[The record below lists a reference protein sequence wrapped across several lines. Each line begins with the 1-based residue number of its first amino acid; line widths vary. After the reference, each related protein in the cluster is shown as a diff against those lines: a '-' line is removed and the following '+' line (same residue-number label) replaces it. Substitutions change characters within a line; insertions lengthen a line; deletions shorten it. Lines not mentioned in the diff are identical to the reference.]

1 MPFQPPYSVPEIRQ
15 PYTEYAVKQADHG
28 RVGILMLHGFMGSP
42 LSSHPM
48 AAYLAEKGITV
59 HCPLLPGHGH
69 HPDKLKGYTSEDW
82 IAAAEEALET
92 FRPQVDEL
100 FFMGHSMGTVLGAHL
115 ALKNQNIQGMILLT
129 PLYESP
135 DSRLSLMK
143 VLNPFLTWFYPTKV
157 PSRSMK
163 KLVRE
168 RVEDFDATLDFD
180 SPEVQKQLPMLTRIP
195 IASLVE
201 MLKMAEYGRSLWPN
215 LNIPTIIFHG
225 GHDPA
230 VRVGSIDLLHNSLP
244 GNDKQI
250 KLFPD
255 AGHELMRPLDPVH
268 EIVWK
273 MAYDFVYERARSF
286 QHTVPPN

>member
-1 MPFQPPYSVPEIRQ
+1 MPFQPPYPVPDIRR
-15 PYTEYAVKQADHG
+15 PYTEFAVENHGADG

-48 AAYLAEKGITV
+48 AKYLAQHGVTV

-69 HPDKLKGYTSEDW
+69 HPDKLKGYTREDW
-82 IAAAEEALET
+82 IAASEEGLET
-92 FRPQVDEL
+92 LRPLVDEIFL
-100 FFMGHSMGTVLGAHL
+100 MGHSMGTVLGARL
-115 ALKNQNIQGMILLT
+115 ALNNPDLRGMIMLT
-129 PLYESP
+129 PVYESP
-135 DSRLSLMK
+135 DARLNVMK
-143 VLNPFLTWFYPTKV
+143 FLRPFMTWFYPSKL
-157 PSRSMK
+157 PSKSLQ

-168 RVEDFDATLDFD
+168 RVLDFDPTLDFD

-195 IASLVE
+195 TASLVE
-201 MLKMAEYGRSLWPN
+201 MLKMVEYGRSLWPKFKT
-215 LNIPTIIFHG
+215 PSIIFYG

-230 VRVGSIDLLHNSLP
+230 VRPGSIEKLYEVLT
-244 GNDKQI
+244 GKDKQI

-273 MAYDFVYERARSF
+273 MAFDFVYERASSF
-286 QHTVPPN
+286 QAITD